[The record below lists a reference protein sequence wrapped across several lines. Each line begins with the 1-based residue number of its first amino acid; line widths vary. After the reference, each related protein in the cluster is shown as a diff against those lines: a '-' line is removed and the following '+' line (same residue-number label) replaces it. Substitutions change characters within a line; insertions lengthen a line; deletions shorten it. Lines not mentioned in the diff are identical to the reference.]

1 MRYLLFDIDGTMTV
15 GGSGEGAGAKALNRA
30 FAELFGIDK
39 AFDGVQKAGKTDPII
54 MREGFE
60 LNGVPFIPDSAMKLM
75 RLYLEYLETYL
86 KDPALR
92 STILPGVEA
101 LLTVLAD
108 MPDMELGVLTG
119 NWRRGA
125 SLKLGSVGLEK
136 YFDGLGA
143 YGEDAATR
151 PELMTVAWKR
161 YYARHR
167 EDISAAD
174 TIIIGDTPGDVECA
188 LSNSARVL
196 AVTTGPFSEEELI
209 AAKATRVMPGLTDI
223 DAVVAFLSE

>member
-15 GGSGEGAGAKALNRA
+15 GGSGEGAGSKALTRA
-30 FAELFGIDK
+30 FKELFSVEN
-39 AFDGVQKAGKTDPII
+39 AFDDVRKAGKTDPII
-54 MREGFE
+54 MREGFD
-60 LNGVPFIPDSAMKLM
+60 LHDIPFTPDSTMKLM

-86 KDPALR
+86 KDPSLR
-92 STILPGVEA
+92 STILPGVED
-101 LLTVLAD
+101 LLTVLSD
-108 MPDMELGVLTG
+108 MPEMSLGLLTG
-119 NWRRGA
+119 NWRKGA
-125 SLKLGSVGLEK
+125 FLKLGSVGLDK

-167 EDISAAD
+167 QEITAAD

-188 LSNSARVL
+188 LRNSAKVL
-196 AVTTGPFSEEELI
+196 AVTTGPFNEEELL
-209 AAKATRVMPGLTDI
+209 AANATRVMPGLEDT